1 MGRRILKVFSR
12 LRLDRRAAT
21 AIEYGLLAGLIA
33 IAAVGAMNGFGG
45 GLKNM
50 WDYVANEVV
59 AATS

>member
-12 LRLDRRAAT
+12 LGLDRGAAT

-33 IAAVGAMNGFGG
+33 VAAVGAMNGFGG